1 MSVASAPVLG
11 NLYAARAKTLAP
23 AQIWPEH
30 EGDLISL
37 AYGFAAPEL
46 FPTDDLLSATAEVLA
61 EDAAE
66 GLNYGPTY
74 PRLVE
79 LVANRLRAQ
88 GTPAEP
94 DNILIAYGSSQ
105 ILALLPQVFI
115 DPGDAVIVEGP
126 TFMGAV
132 RHFALAGA
140 NLITVD
146 VDEQGLNVDALEA
159 TLRDLAQ
166 RGQRAKFIY
175 TIPTFHNPSGT
186 LMPLERRQRLVALA
200 KEYGVLIVE
209 DDAYGDLYFENPPP
223 LRLSA
228 LDHDGWVLQVGTFSK
243 ILAPG
248 LRMGWACGSHEII
261 QRLASF
267 KVEGSSGPF
276 LTRVVE
282 RYCADGRL
290 ERHIADLRVAYRA
303 RRDLM
308 LATIAREWLPEVRVA
323 KPEGGFFVWARLP
336 QGLSATAL
344 LSESE
349 KHGVT
354 FVPGTHF
361 YANGQGDNAF
371 RLSFSFVPLHQ
382 IEDGIARIGAALRV
396 LSKQAGD

>member
-1 MSVASAPVLG
+1 MSAFSTSALSD
-11 NLYAARAKTLAP
+11 LYATRAKTLAS

-46 FPTDDLLSATAEVLA
+46 FPTDDLLSATVEVLA

-66 GLNYGPTY
+66 ALNYGPTY
-74 PRLVE
+74 PGLVQF
-79 LVANRLRAQ
+79 VVDRLRAQ
-88 GTPAEP
+88 GTPAEA
-94 DNILIAYGSSQ
+94 DNVLISYGSSQ
-105 ILALLPQVFI
+105 VLALLPQVFI
-115 DPGDAVIVEGP
+115 DPGDVVIVEGP

-140 NLITVD
+140 RLITVN
-146 VDEQGLNVDALEA
+146 VDDEGLDIDALET
-159 TLRDLAQ
+159 TLRDLAK
-166 RGQRAKFIY
+166 RGQRPKFIY

-186 LMPLERRQRLVALA
+186 LMPLERRCRLATLA
-200 KEYGVLIVE
+200 KEYGVLVVE

-223 LRLSA
+223 PRLSA
-228 LDHDGWVLQVGTFSK
+228 LDHEGWVVQVGTFSK

-248 LRMGWACGSHEII
+248 LRMGWACGNRDII

-267 KVEGSSGPF
+267 KLEGSSGPF
-276 LTRVVE
+276 LTRMVE

-290 ERHIADLRVAYRA
+290 ERHIADLRAAYRA

-308 LATIAREWLPEVRVA
+308 LAAIAREWPPDVHVA

-344 LSESE
+344 LAEAE

-361 YANGQGDNAF
+361 YADGQGDDAF
-371 RLSFSFVPLHQ
+371 RLSFSFVPPAH
-382 IEDGIARIGAALRV
+382 IADGIARIGAAFRTL
-396 LSKQAGD
+396 G